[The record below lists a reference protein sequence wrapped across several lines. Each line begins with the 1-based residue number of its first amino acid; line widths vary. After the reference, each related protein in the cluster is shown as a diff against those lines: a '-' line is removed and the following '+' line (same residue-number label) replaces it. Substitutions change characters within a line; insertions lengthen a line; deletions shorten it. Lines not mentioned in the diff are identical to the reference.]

1 MIFNIDVEN
10 KTVSVEGIAP
20 INKFIENLEKLIP
33 KDDWKDWKIE
43 FYKSLFYYVTNSPII
58 NPYIPDYPIYE
69 YEPTAISPFITN
81 GEGQTLNSDLNP
93 ITVSSNIILVEFK
106 DE

>member
-43 FYKSLFYYVTNSPII
+43 FYKSLF
-58 NPYIPDYPIYE
+58 
-69 YEPTAISPFITN
+69 
-81 GEGQTLNSDLNP
+81 
-93 ITVSSNIILVEFK
+93 
-106 DE
+106 